1 MSHKQIYYSD
11 KYDDDKYEYRCVWLI
26 FIRHVFLIF
35 CQSFITLFYD
45 DLNNVTKVVLY
56 TNCCQ

>member
-26 FIRHVFLIF
+26 FIRHVSLIF